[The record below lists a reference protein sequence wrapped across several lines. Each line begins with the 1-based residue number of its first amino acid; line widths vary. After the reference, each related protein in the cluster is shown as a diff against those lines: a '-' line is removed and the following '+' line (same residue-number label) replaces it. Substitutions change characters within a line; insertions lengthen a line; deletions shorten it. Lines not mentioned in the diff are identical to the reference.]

1 MVRWKRDVIYG
12 IVLLL
17 FCGALYWQTSD
28 LPRGTSK
35 IFASR
40 ADVYVWF
47 WLIILAA
54 LAIILI
60 FNALR
65 KKNMEVLPPIWS
77 NIGVLSIISLI
88 VYLLIMPFLGF
99 LISTFVFLFVMIVAS
114 SRVQRK
120 LEGDRR
126 TVGVKLIRYAI
137 FCIIFTVLM
146 EQIFRKGL
154 DVLLPSFNLF

>member
-1 MVRWKRDVIYG
+1 MIHWKRDVIYG

-17 FCGALYWQTSD
+17 FCGVLYWQTSD

-60 FNALR
+60 INALR
-65 KKNMEVLPPIWS
+65 KKNMEMLPPIWS
-77 NIGVLSIISLI
+77 NIGVVSIISLV
-88 VYLLIMPFLGF
+88 VYLAIMPYLGF
-99 LISTFVFLFVMIVAS
+99 LISTFLFLFAAIVAS
-114 SRVQRK
+114 SRTQKK
-120 LEGDRR
+120 LDGSKKE
-126 TVGVKLIRYAI
+126 VKVRLIRYAV
-137 FCIIFTVLM
+137 FCLLFTVLM
-146 EQIFRKGL
+146 EQVFRKGL
-154 DVLLPSFNLF
+154 DVLLPSFSLF